1 MNYPQ
6 PSVKTIRLLRNIAI
20 VCTIFATLLCVLII
34 INYLQ
39 SKRTDPLNSK
49 TLTILN
55 ERLKTNPEDQQLR
68 DEIREFDL
76 LARKAFFTNRWQ
88 VKTGGLLLFFNVLVI
103 ILCLQA
109 IDYMKKKIPEI
120 PPDKIDNFWSN
131 RKINRKWVAGSG
143 ITLVLIAL
151 VFGFLSHN
159 DLEKTLEKE
168 KLPAGKSGSQELRKS
183 GGQEVRRSGSQKVEI
198 TSDNQFISSSVITE
212 KDTLAGQMAIVQE
225 GIPSSDLSA
234 DWPGFRGP
242 GGNGIAYQK
251 NIPVKWDGK
260 NGKNIKWKTE
270 IPLPGYNSPVIWK
283 DRIFLSGANENKRE
297 VYCIDLNSGKILWR
311 TAVAKIPGSPE
322 QAPKVNRETGFSAPT
337 VTTDG
342 IRVYTIFANGDIIAL
357 DLNGKKVWDKNLGLP
372 KNHYGHSSSLIIYKD
387 KVIVQYDQTGNACV
401 MALYGKNG
409 EVAWKTTRNVR
420 VSWASPILVNTKSR
434 MELIL
439 AADPY
444 VASYD
449 PENGKELWKIDCISG
464 EVGPSPAYADGVVYS
479 INEYS
484 KLAAIKTGDTPEI
497 LWEDNEYLSDVPSP
511 VATGKYL
518 FLVTSYGVAV
528 CYDAKTGSKYW
539 FKEFGN
545 TIYASPVLA
554 DRKIYLLNSKGKMYI
569 FNADK
574 TFSLV
579 GEPQLGEGSF
589 CTPAFIDGG
598 IIIRG
603 DKNLYCIGN

>member
-1 MNYPQ
+1 MNYLQ

-20 VCTIFATLLCVLII
+20 VCAIFATLLCFLII

-55 ERLKTNPEDQQLR
+55 ERLKANPEDQQLR
-68 DEIREFDL
+68 DEIRELDL

-88 VKTGGLLLFFNVLVI
+88 VKTGGLLMFFNVLVI
-103 ILCLQA
+103 VLCLQA
-109 IDYMKKKIPEI
+109 IEYMKKKIPEI
-120 PPDKIDNFWSN
+120 PQDKIDNFWTS
-131 RKINRKWVAGSG
+131 RKVNRKWVAGSG
-143 ITLVLIAL
+143 IILVMAALIL
-151 VFGFLSHN
+151 GFLSHN
-159 DLEKTLEKE
+159 DLEKNLEKE
-168 KLPAGKSGSQELRKS
+168 KFAAGKTGRQELRKS
-183 GGQEVRRSGSQKVEI
+183 GGEEVRRSGGQETQTSPAHQLTSSPIINETDSSQNELPLE
-198 TSDNQFISSSVITE
+198 TE
-212 KDTLAGQMAIVQE
+212 NIGNWT
-225 GIPSSDLSA
+225 
-234 DWPGFRGP
+234 GFRGP
-242 GGNGIAYQK
+242 GSNGVAYQK
-251 NIPVKWDGK
+251 NIPVIWDGK
-260 NGKNIKWKTE
+260 SGKNIRWKTE
-270 IPLPGYNSPVIWK
+270 IPLPGYNSPVLWK
-283 DRIFLSGANENKRE
+283 NKIFLSGASENKRE

-311 TAVAKIPGSPE
+311 TPVAKIPGSPE

-342 IRVYTIFANGDIIAL
+342 IRVYAIFANGDIIAL
-357 DLNGKKVWDKNLGLP
+357 DLEGKKVWDKNLGLP

-387 KVIVQYDQTGNACV
+387 KVIVQYDQTGNASV
-401 MALYGKNG
+401 IALYGKNG
-409 EVAWKTTRNVR
+409 EAAWKTTRNVR
-420 VSWASPILVNTKSR
+420 VSWASPILVNTGNR

-449 PENGKELWKIDCISG
+449 PENGNELWKIDCISG
-464 EVGPSPAYADGVVYS
+464 EVGPSLAYADGVVYS
-479 INEYS
+479 VNEYS

-511 VATGKYL
+511 VATSKYL

-528 CYDAKTGSKYW
+528 CYDAKKGSKYW

-554 DRKIYLLNSKGKMYI
+554 DGKIYLLNSKGIMYI

-589 CTPAFIDGG
+589 CTPAFNDGG

-603 DKNLYCIGN
+603 DRNLYCISK